1 MRTDN
6 FGYFSK
12 SLQSIDTTNK
22 KMIQD
27 TTQEIVLTTGIYDLI
42 KDHLRRKK
50 TTAEEEEVLKLQL
63 KKAKQVTRKN
73 LPLDVVT
80 INAKITTKN
89 TITNQEEVYT
99 FVAPDRAK
107 KRNNT
112 ESILSTIGLA
122 LVGCRI
128 GDVIQWNFNNEQKI
142 LEIINVERLA

>member
-1 MRTDN
+1 
-6 FGYFSK
+6 
-12 SLQSIDTTNK
+12 
-22 KMIQD
+22 MIQD
-27 TTQEIVLTTGIYDLI
+27 TTQEILLTTGIYDLI
-42 KDHLRRKK
+42 KDHIRRKK
-50 TTAEEEEVLKLQL
+50 ATVEEEETLKLQL

-80 INAKITTKN
+80 IDAKVTIKN
-89 TITNQEEVYT
+89 VITNEEEIYI

-112 ESILSTIGLA
+112 ESILSTMGLA

-128 GDVIQWNFNNEQKI
+128 GDVIQWNFNNEQKT